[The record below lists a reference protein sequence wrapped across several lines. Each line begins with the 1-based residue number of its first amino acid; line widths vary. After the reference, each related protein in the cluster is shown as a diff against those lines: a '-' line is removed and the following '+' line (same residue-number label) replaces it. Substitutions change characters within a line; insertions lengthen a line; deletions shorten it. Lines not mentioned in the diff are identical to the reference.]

1 VSTVQEIQD
10 AITHLSEAQ
19 RLELMQWMYS
29 RHELGSEDEAALIA
43 EAEEGER
50 QIKAGKFLTLEEA
63 RKQARTWT
71 TK

>member
-1 VSTVQEIQD
+1 VSTVQEIQK

-29 RHELGSEDEAALIA
+29 HHESGSENEAALIA
-43 EAEEGER
+43 EAEEGAR
-50 QIKAGKFLTLEEA
+50 QIKAGNFVTLDEA
-63 RKQARTWT
+63 RKLTRTWT